1 MAKSKERR
9 PTTRQIDKKVN
20 YVISDIAVIRRAVS
34 SLEKS
39 IGAIENHLRTVV
51 TTSLAANFNLLAKYM
66 EYNGN
71 IESFVE
77 LIEKEYENEKK
88 TDHESPENGTK
99 EQAKRSGTSETGSK
113 GSDSSGTRSL
123 QQGQGRSTT

>member
-1 MAKSKERR
+1 MAKTKEKR

-20 YVISDIAVIRRAVS
+20 YVISDIDVIRRAVS

-77 LIEKEYENEKK
+77 LIEKEYEDEKK

-99 EQAKRSGTSETGSK
+99 EQTKRSGTSETVSK
-113 GSDSSGTRSL
+113 GSNSSGTRSL

>member
-1 MAKSKERR
+1 MAKTKEKR

-20 YVISDIAVIRRAVS
+20 YVISDIDVIRRAVS

-88 TDHESPENGTK
+88 TDHEIPENGTE
-99 EQAKRSGTSETGSK
+99 EQTKRGGTSETGSK

-123 QQGQGRSTT
+123 QQGQRRSTT